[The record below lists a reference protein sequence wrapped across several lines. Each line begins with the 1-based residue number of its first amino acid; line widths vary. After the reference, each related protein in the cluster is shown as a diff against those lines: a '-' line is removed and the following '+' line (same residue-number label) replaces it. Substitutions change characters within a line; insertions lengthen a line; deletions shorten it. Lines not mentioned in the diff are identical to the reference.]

1 MAWTWLTLL
10 SLAALLRRPTAWRAL
25 ATGVCAAA
33 AALTQF
39 FGAVAVVVVF
49 VAWAGQQRRQT
60 LTSNYTRWLVAGL
73 LLVAGPYLLYTA
85 LHWPDA
91 LGQTVT
97 IKGER
102 ATLGLPA
109 LVDNLGREPVRYRA
123 VLNPGDAAGWVNL
136 AGMAAAVVYLGLQ
149 LGRRATAGDR
159 LLALTLGATLLF
171 LALVDTTKAELY
183 ALPLLP
189 ALCVAVARLATGLW
203 QAARTAPGV
212 LAWVTRL
219 ALAAGFAFILWQGA
233 LFYVRDQLLARSV
246 TDYHALGA
254 AIEAAI
260 PQGAGV
266 AGTERWWWPLRQHPY
281 LALNNLSLQWRVRR
295 DERGTPPAYER
306 LLAETGIEYILLNR
320 NVYGDLAREPL
331 ALQEA
336 FWAFIAT
343 CTTVAAEW
351 DDPWYGEISLHA
363 VGEDCRSSSS
373 RLQTAFRQAHRRCG
387 RTD

>member
-1 MAWTWLTLL
+1 M
-10 SLAALLRRPTAWRAL
+10 
-25 ATGVCAAA
+25 
-33 AALTQF
+33 
-39 FGAVAVVVVF
+39 
-49 VAWAGQQRRQT
+49 
-60 LTSNYTRWLVAGL
+60 
-73 LLVAGPYLLYTA
+73 
-85 LHWPDA
+85 
-91 LGQTVT
+91 
-97 IKGER
+97 
-102 ATLGLPA
+102 
-109 LVDNLGREPVRYRA
+109 
-123 VLNPGDAAGWVNL
+123 
-136 AGMAAAVVYLGLQ
+136 
-149 LGRRATAGDR
+149 
-159 LLALTLGATLLF
+159 
-171 LALVDTTKAELY
+171 
-183 ALPLLP
+183 
-189 ALCVAVARLATGLW
+189 
-203 QAARTAPGV
+203 
-212 LAWVTRL
+212 
-219 ALAAGFAFILWQGA
+219 
-233 LFYVRDQLLARSV
+233 
-246 TDYHALGA
+246 
-254 AIEAAI
+254 
-260 PQGAGV
+260 